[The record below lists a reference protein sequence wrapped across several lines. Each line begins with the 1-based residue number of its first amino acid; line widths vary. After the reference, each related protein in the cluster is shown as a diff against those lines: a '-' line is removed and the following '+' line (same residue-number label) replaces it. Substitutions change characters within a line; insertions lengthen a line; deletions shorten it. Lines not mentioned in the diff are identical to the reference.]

1 MRIIKS
7 WNEVPLIIDAGYAAD
22 LLGVTDETIKR
33 GCRNGSI
40 KAFKVDN
47 GHWRITKDEIMR
59 ICGVKN
65 AIPFPG

>member
-40 KAFKVDN
+40 KAFKIGN
-47 GHWRITKDEIMR
+47 GHWRIAKDEIMR
-59 ICGVKN
+59 VCGAK
-65 AIPFPG
+65 AAPLFPE